1 MRILKSFSANGLR
14 SGVIA
19 SGLLLATLSSPHVI
33 AKSDCTASASATSQ
47 KSSSKRRR
55 LGQENNTTTDCTTPA
70 SVPQNTEQTKPK
82 RKSKQFSSAKTPQRK
97 KNKASTLPRP
107 KLEDYV
113 ASVPIPDRWR
123 IVDSLGYKD
132 RWFDPY
138 NRNVLK
144 GDKPVF
150 AKDWFFNL
158 GVISDSVYEAREIP
172 TPVGASSTID
182 PERIDVFGSNKQT
195 ILNQNLATE
204 FVLYKG
210 DTVFRPPDYEFRI
223 TPVFNV
229 NRVELDE
236 VQGVNVDPARGE
248 NRSDNHVGLQAAF
261 ADIHLRN
268 VSDRYDFDSL
278 RVGIQPFSSDFRG
291 FLFQDNQLGIRLFGT
306 RDNNIFQYNLAF
318 FQRLE
323 KDTNSGLND
332 ISEPVRDDYVFTAN
346 LYWQDLFVKGF
357 FSQFSITHNIND
369 EDGEFY
375 FDNNGFIA
383 RPASLGREV
392 PRSYDVTYLG
402 YSGDGHFGR
411 TNLTTSLYYAFGS
424 IEPGVFVTE
433 DVDIS
438 ALFFASELSMDFD
451 WIRPRL
457 SFLYASGDDDPFD
470 NKATGFDAIFENP
483 QFAGSD
489 TSYWIRQNTPLV
501 GGGRVALSSRN
512 GVLNSLRSS
521 KEQGQ
526 SNFTNPGTILFGLG
540 VDMDVTPTLR
550 VSANV
555 NQLYFDTT
563 EVLEVARN
571 QGDIDKN
578 IGQDLSLSLTYRP
591 MMSQNVVVRA
601 SYARM
606 LAGDGYD
613 DLFEKE
619 DSDYLL
625 LNVILS
631 Y

>member
-1 MRILKSFSANGLR
+1 MSTTTLFSGALVT
-14 SGVIA
+14 GV
-19 SGLLLATLSSPHVI
+19 LLATLSSQPVF
-33 AKSDCTASASATSQ
+33 ADNRCKASESATNQ
-47 KSSSKRRR
+47 KSTSKRRR
-55 LGQENNTTTDCTTPA
+55 LGQDSTASTDCIQKETNQQNNT
-70 SVPQNTEQTKPK
+70 VIKPQ
-82 RKSKQFSSAKTPQRK
+82 RKSQKRTISKTPERK
-97 KNKASTLPRP
+97 KNKVSKLPRP
-107 KLEDYV
+107 KLSDYV

-132 RWFDPY
+132 RWYDPY

-158 GVISDSVYEAREIP
+158 GVISDSVYETREIP

-182 PERIDVFGSNKQT
+182 AGRIDVFGSNKQT

-223 TPVFNV
+223 TPVFNM

-236 VQGVNVDPARGE
+236 VQGVNVDPSRGE
-248 NRSDNHVGLQAAF
+248 NRSDNHIGLQAAF

-318 FQRLE
+318 FQRME

-332 ISEPVRDDYVFTAN
+332 TSEPLRDDYVFTAN
-346 LYWQDLFVKGF
+346 LYWQDLLIKGF

-369 EDGEFY
+369 EEGQFY

-411 TNLTTSLYYAFGS
+411 TNLTTSLYYAFGT
-424 IEPGVFVTE
+424 IEPGVFVAE

-489 TSYWIRQNTPLV
+489 TSYWIRQNTPLI

-526 SNFTNPGTILFGLG
+526 SNFTNPGTVLFGLG

-550 VSANV
+550 VSANL
-555 NQLYFDTT
+555 NQLYFETT

-571 QGDIDKN
+571 QDDIDKD

-591 MMSQNVVVRA
+591 QMSQNIVVRA

-606 LAGDGYD
+606 MAGDGYD

-625 LNVILS
+625 FNMILS